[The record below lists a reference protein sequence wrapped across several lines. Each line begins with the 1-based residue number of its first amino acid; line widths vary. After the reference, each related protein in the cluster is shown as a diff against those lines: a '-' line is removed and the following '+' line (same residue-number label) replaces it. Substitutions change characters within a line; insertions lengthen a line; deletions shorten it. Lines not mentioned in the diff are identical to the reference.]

1 MNSLLRR
8 SLGLSLLTLSLS
20 ACGLLGSGSGSQPP
34 SRQPLT
40 ATRKPQAVIGLALGG
55 GASKGFAHI
64 GVIKV
69 LEENN
74 IPVKI
79 VTGTSAG
86 ALVGSLYA
94 SGMNAPRLQREAENL
109 QRADLVDLTLSTAN
123 SPPWPPNS
131 TPAAAWYSAAA
142 TPARPCAPP
151 PASPTCSNPQ

>member
-8 SLGLSLLTLSLS
+8 SLGISLLTISLS
-20 ACGLLGSGSGSQPP
+20 ACGLLGSGSGSQTP

-79 VTGTSAG
+79 VHGTSAG
-86 ALVGSLYA
+86 ALVGSLYV
-94 SGMNAPRLQREAENL
+94 SGMTAHRLQREAHKL
-109 QRADLVDLTLSTAN
+109 
-123 SPPWPPNS
+123 PPS
-131 TPAAAWYSAAA
+131 HLGA
-142 TPARPCAPP
+142 
-151 PASPTCSNPQ
+151 